1 LSLIREDVIG
11 EIANDEFECVV
22 IGPEDDE
29 EIGSMIP
36 GPAFVGGGAMDS
48 IAVDL

>member
-29 EIGSMIP
+29 EIGSMIS
-36 GPAFVGGGAMDS
+36 GQEFVGGGAMDS
-48 IAVDL
+48 IAVEL